1 MVNVKTNRMLR
12 AMLKFDG
19 FSDAMDRWNV
29 DQLTKLH
36 AEIHERRRAHEEELL
51 NAEMGSQVTTT
62 VPGGQEQDLEEPPFA
77 WPVVCHAEP

>member
-1 MVNVKTNRMLR
+1 MVNVKTARMLR

-36 AEIHERRRAHEEELL
+36 AQIHERRRAHEEELL
-51 NAEMGSQVTTT
+51 NAEMGSQVTT

-77 WPVVCHAEP
+77 WPVSHADP